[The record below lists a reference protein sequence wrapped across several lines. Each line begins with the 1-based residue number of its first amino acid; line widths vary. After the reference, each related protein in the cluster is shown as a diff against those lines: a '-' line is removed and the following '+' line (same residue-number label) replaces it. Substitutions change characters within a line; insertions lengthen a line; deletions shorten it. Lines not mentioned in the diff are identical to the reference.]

1 MKKLTF
7 IVLFCGVNIF
17 LIFLQIDKKGKNT
30 ALSYEIQRKERE
42 LQELIQQKEHLTNKL
57 HVLKNPSTIKEF
69 AAEQLNMKKIKLS
82 QIKLLQDQSHNDNDK

>member
-17 LIFLQIDKKGKNT
+17 FVFLQIDKKGKNT

-42 LQELIQQKEHLTNKL
+42 LQELVQQKEHLTNTL
-57 HVLKNPSTIKEF
+57 HAFKNPSAVKEY
-69 AAEQLNMKKIKLS
+69 AAQQLNMKKIKLS
-82 QIKLLQDQSHNDNDK
+82 QVKLLQEQVDNHNDK